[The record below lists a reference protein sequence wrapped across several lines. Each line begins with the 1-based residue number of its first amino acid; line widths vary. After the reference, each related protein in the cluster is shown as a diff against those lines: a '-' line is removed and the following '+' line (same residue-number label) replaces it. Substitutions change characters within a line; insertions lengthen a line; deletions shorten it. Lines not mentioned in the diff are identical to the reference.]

1 MQPINFFNAK
11 VINVG
16 LVIQINIRDRT
27 LRPRLQSLRLL
38 HFDRLMTFVIF
49 EDAPQTEQTALSRTL
64 KASKL
69 LYPMKAFGCR
79 ERPLESTS

>member
-1 MQPINFFNAK
+1 MQPINFFNVK

-16 LVIQINIRDRT
+16 LVIQINIETQARAYGCSI
-27 LRPRLQSLRLL
+27 LI
-38 HFDRLMTFVIF
+38 VF
-49 EDAPQTEQTALSRTL
+49 EDALTYDKQEQTTLSRTL

>member
-1 MQPINFFNAK
+1 LHATDQFFNVK

-38 HFDRLMTFVIF
+38 HFDSI
-49 EDAPQTEQTALSRTL
+49 
-64 KASKL
+64 
-69 LYPMKAFGCR
+69 
-79 ERPLESTS
+79 